1 MASTYSIHSLKL
13 PNGDIANLV
22 DDTSGYITGISATDV
37 TNALGFTPTSNV
49 GTVTSVG
56 LTNTGGLTITGSPIT
71 GSGTISIG
79 HANASITAQTTQGI
93 YPIKIDAYGHITSYG
108 TAVTIPT
115 VYNGS
120 LYLQKNTD
128 TATAV
133 YTANQSTSTTL
144 KWTTSD
150 FKTVSSWS
158 AGTLPTLG
166 TAVSYTYIS
175 S

>member
-1 MASTYSIHSLKL
+1 MATYNINKVKL
-13 PNGDIANLV
+13 PNGDIVKLV
-22 DDTSGYITGISATDV
+22 DETSGYITGISAADV
-37 TNALGFTPTSNV
+37 TSALGFTPTSNV

-71 GSGTISIG
+71 TSGTFSIG
-79 HANASITAQTTQGI
+79 HANTSITAQGTQAV
-93 YPIKIDAYGHITSYG
+93 YPIKIDSYGHITSYG

-144 KWTTSD
+144 K
-150 FKTVSSWS
+150 
-158 AGTLPTLG
+158 
-166 TAVSYTYIS
+166 
-175 S
+175 